1 MNHDEGKALAGKV
14 ALVTGASRGAARAI
28 AVELGRAGATVY
40 VTGRSTRSKGAGSG
54 RSTETVEETAELVT
68 AAGGRGIP
76 AVVDHLQAE
85 QVQVLAERIDQEQG
99 RLDTLIHAI
108 WGAEHLVERGKKMW
122 DCDLDNGLR
131 MLRLGIETYYVTSHY
146 LLPLLIRRPGGLVVE
161 LTDGTEEFNR
171 DHYRAPF
178 AFDLA
183 KSAPFRMTWAL
194 SEELKEYGCTALGL
208 APGWMRTEAMLDAFH
223 ITEENWRATAA
234 RWTPRSPSPSPR
246 SSPPGPSPH
255 SLPTRTWPASPAVPC
270 PSAHWPSST
279 ASPTPTARPP
289 TPSATSRTTCV
300 PARHRTPTPTA
311 ERGPGNPAR
320 RRTSP

>member
-14 ALVTGASRGAARAI
+14 ALVTGASRGGARAI
-28 AVELGRAGATVY
+28 AVELGRTGATVY
-40 VTGRSTRSKGAGSG
+40 VTGRTTRGTAGESG
-54 RSTETVEETAELVT
+54 RPAETVEETAELVT
-68 AAGGRGIP
+68 AAGGKGIP
-76 AVVDHLQAE
+76 VVVDHLQAE
-85 QVQVLAERIDQEQG
+85 QVQALAERIDQEQG
-99 RLDTLIHAI
+99 RLDILVNAI

-183 KSAPFRMTWAL
+183 KFAPFRMTWAL
-194 SEELKEYGCTALGL
+194 SEELKEYGCWALGL

-223 ITEENWRATAA
+223 ITEENWRDGCKVDPTFAISE
-234 RWTPRSPSPSPR
+234 TP
-246 SSPPGPSPH
+246 
-255 SLPTRTWPASPAVPC
+255 VF
-270 PSAHWPSST
+270 
-279 ASPTPTARPP
+279 TARAVTALATDPDVARF
-289 TPSATSRTTCV
+289 TGGSLSVGTLARQYGFTDADGSAPDSVGYFQEYMRTGQA
-300 PARHRTPTPTA
+300 PDPDDYR
-311 ERGPGNPAR
+311 
-320 RRTSP
+320 